1 MKTPIEVLINT
12 FEVLSEKNESIDT
25 KFAIAILKT
34 GIDYEREYIK
44 SKENA

>member
-12 FEVLSEKNESIDT
+12 FEVLSEKNESMEL
-25 KFAIAILKT
+25 KFAIAVLKT
-34 GIDYEREYIK
+34 GLDYEREYIK